1 MPSRKL
7 PRTDD
12 QRTHALVTCNN
23 KAGSTAAA
31 QWLITNAQYNQLQA
45 ILSPWRNARILV
57 TDALADQVGAT
68 ALANSTHIALVKN
81 ISHFIQV
88 MNLAID
94 RGVLQPSARAYYDL
108 PVSHPEVPVMNTA
121 AEAQD
126 WAEKITTGEANRI
139 ADGGTALAWPSAAQV
154 EAARVAAVN
163 AENAQSTKKDAY
175 DAAQALVAAQR
186 PAVDA
191 LIKDLWDTIEF
202 NLRAESQASL
212 RRRAR
217 EWGVA
222 YEGDEEAE
230 GPTPPPTPPTP

>member
-12 QRTHALVTCNN
+12 QRTFALNTANN
-23 KAGSTAAA
+23 KAASTAPGL
-31 QWLITNAQYNQLQA
+31 WLITNAQYTQLQA
-45 ILSPWRNARILV
+45 ILSPWRGARQV
-57 TDALADQVGAT
+57 VADALAEQVAAT
-68 ALANSTHIALVKN
+68 TLAKSTLLLLIKN

-88 MNLAID
+88 LNMAID
-94 RGVLQPSARAYYDL
+94 RGVLPASVRAYYDL
-108 PVSHPEVPVMNTA
+108 PVSHPEVPDINTP
-121 AEAQD
+121 AEAQE
-126 WAEKITTGEANRI
+126 WAVKISTGEANRI

-154 EAARVAAVN
+154 EAARVAAAN

-175 DAAQALVAAQR
+175 DSAQSILAAQR
-186 PAVDA
+186 PAADA
-191 LIKDLWDTIEF
+191 FIKDLWDTIEF
-202 NLRAESQASL
+202 NLRAETAASL

-222 YEGDEEAE
+222 YEGDEEEE

>member
-1 MPSRKL
+1 MPTRRL

-12 QRTHALVTCNN
+12 QRTFALVTCNS
-23 KAGSTAAA
+23 KAGSTAAP

-57 TDALADQVGAT
+57 TDALAEQAAAT
-68 ALANSTHIALVKN
+68 ALANSTNTLLIKN

-94 RGVLQPSARAYYDL
+94 RGVLAASVRAYYDM
-108 PVSHPEVPVMNTA
+108 PVSHPEVPEINTS
-121 AEAQD
+121 AEAQE
-126 WAEKITTGEANRI
+126 WAVKITTGEAARI

-154 EAARVAAVN
+154 EAARVAAFN

-175 DAAQALVAAQR
+175 DSAQAQLAAQR
-186 PAVDA
+186 PAADA
-191 LIKDLWDTIEF
+191 FIKDLWDTIEF
-202 NLRAESQASL
+202 NLRAESAASL

-217 EWGVA
+217 EWGVD
-222 YEGDEEAE
+222 YEGDEEEE